1 MGCARRTYREDTR
14 PGASPETRVWRVGLA
29 GLKARDCTVLAP
41 RKRGVA
47 DESRTLRRPEQVAM
61 FESREAATVARRL
74 LTTLM
79 GIASEIDRQVDPWP
93 VL

>member
-1 MGCARRTYREDTR
+1 MRVEPIYSEDTG
-14 PGASPETRVWRVGLA
+14 PGAYPGTRVWVMGPA
-29 GLKARDCTVLAP
+29 GLKARDCTVLAS
-41 RKRGVA
+41 RKRPVA
-47 DESRTLRRPEQVAM
+47 DESRTLRRPEQVWM

-79 GIASEIDRQVDPWP
+79 GIATKIDRQVDPWP

>member
-1 MGCARRTYREDTR
+1 MR
-14 PGASPETRVWRVGLA
+14 PGTWILRVGLA

-47 DESRTLRRPEQVAM
+47 DESRTLRRPEQVAL
-61 FESREAATVARRL
+61 FESRESATVARRL
-74 LTTLM
+74 LTTLT